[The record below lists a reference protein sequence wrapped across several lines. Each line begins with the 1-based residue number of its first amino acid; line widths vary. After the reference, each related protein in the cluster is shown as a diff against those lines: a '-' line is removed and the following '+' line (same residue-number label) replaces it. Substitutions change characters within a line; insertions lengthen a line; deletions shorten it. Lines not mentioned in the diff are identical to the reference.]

1 MLRTRLFVAGAVL
14 LSAVTAHAA
23 GKIVVT
29 LDGKPTTSVPVD
41 RLPDIQIKVDAGV
54 AYSKFYKG
62 QWGKLEH
69 ALNLSAIGFDKGTAE
84 PSTDGLTSWAVT
96 RIEYTGANK
105 KWGSAKATSPK
116 TAVVL
121 RQGAFFRYTSNQSVL
136 LAVSYERQYYTGKLV
151 MGADG
156 KLFKETAW
164 QTAGPVLAQTV
175 LTLEKPTFADKY
187 DAKAIVKAAEGVANT
202 KGTQQNGE
210 SYAESVA
217 RHILYPNTYAE
228 QKVNFAGSKAKGFK
242 AGGEV
247 AFNWNWSEDSGL
259 EYVAATQP
267 VTFALHGKNTIH
279 TGSFP
284 KPDVVEADFTCTGSS
299 VYSTRPIAG
308 SVAFAYKETSI
319 NDRLRDGCKTADGK
333 LGADIGAMAKGPLKD
348 VKEVLDRTKGM
359 SEEERAQ
366 ELIRTM
372 GMDPNAK

>member
-41 RLPDIQIKVDAGV
+41 RLPDIQIKVDAGA
-54 AYSKFYKG
+54 AYNKFYKG

-69 ALNLSAIGFDKGTAE
+69 ALNLSVTGFDKGGPAPTGD
-84 PSTDGLTSWAVT
+84 SVSGWAVT

-105 KWGSAKATSPK
+105 GWGSAKTTSPK

-121 RQGAFFRYTSNQSVL
+121 RQGHFYSYSSKQSVM
-136 LAVSYERQYYTGKLV
+136 LAVTYERQYYTGKLV
-151 MGADG
+151 PDGNG
-156 KLFKETAW
+156 KLVKETAW
-164 QTAGPVLAQTV
+164 QTAGPVLATAI
-175 LTLEKPTFADKY
+175 LSLEPPTFAAKY
-187 DAKAIVKAAEGVANT
+187 DAKAVVKAAEGAANT

-217 RHILYPNTYAE
+217 RHILYPNTYND

-242 AGGEV
+242 AAAEV
-247 AFNWNWSEDSGL
+247 AFNWNYDEAAGT
-259 EYVAATQP
+259 EYVAASQP

-284 KPDVVEADFTCTGSS
+284 KPDVVEADFTCNGAS
-299 VYSTRPIAG
+299 VYATRPIAG
-308 SVAFAYKETSI
+308 SAAFAYKETWIS
-319 NDRLRDGCKTADGK
+319 DSLRDGCKTADGK

-348 VKEVLDRTKGM
+348 VKEVLDKTKGM